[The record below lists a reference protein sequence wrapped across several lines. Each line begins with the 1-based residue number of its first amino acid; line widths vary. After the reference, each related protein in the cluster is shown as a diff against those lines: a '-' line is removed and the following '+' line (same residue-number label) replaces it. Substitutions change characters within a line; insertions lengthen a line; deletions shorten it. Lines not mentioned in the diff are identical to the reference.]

1 MENQQI
7 ESMMGQRSEG
17 AISSLGME
25 SFHGKSDG
33 HSNGDL
39 GAWWG
44 HHAASALGGFLLQ
57 GAQKVG

>member
-17 AISSLGME
+17 AMSSLGME

-39 GAWWG
+39 GAW
-44 HHAASALGGFLLQ
+44 
-57 GAQKVG
+57 